1 MSIYKESNRD
11 AIYDFY
17 YKRNRIQQIRGFIT
31 VVQNGTFAKASDVL
45 RVSRSSVFSQVKS
58 LENKLGIVLFKKAGR
73 NVVLTE
79 EGRMFYEKSL
89 PILSSIDN
97 LYEDFVDND
106 INGYTKVLK
115 IASHYIFL
123 TKILPTS
130 LAKVL
135 ELDHTI
141 KIDID
146 SSHKYEAFGKLEDGH
161 IDIAFFPC
169 DKKDIREYGSLHF
182 EQLAEYRM
190 CAAFGKKFNFTQHMV
205 DNLYDYFSEF
215 RVLLQKN
222 HIVSKRAIENIN
234 KLENSSVVMVHTDNM
249 DIIKEL
255 AKRNVG
261 TCFCDDRLFSE
272 EDKKDLTILYL
283 PRNETFDLHYYAIT
297 RKDTQMKEGSV
308 TLLDNFCMSLKS
320 NGTKT
325 YAKEFS
331 NNI

>member
-1 MSIYKESNRD
+1 MSIYKEGNRD

-31 VVQNGTFAKASDVL
+31 VVQNGTFVKASEVL
-45 RVSRSSVFSQVKS
+45 RISQSSVFSQVKS
-58 LENKLGIVLFKKAGR
+58 LENKLGIVLFRKQGR

-79 EGRMFYEKSL
+79 EGQKFYDQSL
-89 PILSSIDN
+89 PILNSIDN
-97 LYEDFVDND
+97 LYEDFINNE

-123 TKILPTS
+123 TKILPSS

-135 ELDHTI
+135 EDNL
-141 KIDID
+141 KMRVDID
-146 SSHKYEAFGKLEDGH
+146 NSYKYEALQKLEEGQ

-169 DKKDIREYGSLHF
+169 DKKDIREYTNLEF
-182 EQLAEYRM
+182 TKLTEYRM
-190 CAAFGKKFNFTQHMV
+190 CAAFGKKFHFTQHMV

-222 HIVSKRAIENIN
+222 HIVSKRATDNID
-234 KLENSSVVMVHTDNM
+234 KLQDASVVTVNTDSM
-249 DIIKEL
+249 DVVKEL

-283 PRNETFDLHYYAIT
+283 PRDETFDLHYYAIT
-297 RKDTQMKEGSV
+297 KKGVQMKEGIKS
-308 TLLDNFCMSLKS
+308 LLKNVKDHLQ
-320 NGTKT
+320 
-325 YAKEFS
+325 
-331 NNI
+331 

>member
-1 MSIYKESNRD
+1 MSNYKEGNRD

-31 VVQNGTFAKASDVL
+31 VVL

-58 LENKLGIVLFKKAGR
+58 LESKLGIILFKKDGR

-205 DNLYDYFSEF
+205 DNLYDYFPEF
-215 RVLLQKN
+215 KTLLPKN
-222 HIVSKRAIENIN
+222 HVVSKRAMENIN
-234 KLENSSVVMVHTDNM
+234 KLQNTAAVIIDTDNM
-249 DIIKEL
+249 EVLKEL

-261 TCFCDDRLFSE
+261 TLFSDDRLFSK

-297 RKDTQMKEGSV
+297 TKGVQMKEGIKS
-308 TLLDNFCMSLKS
+308 LLKNVKDHLQ
-320 NGTKT
+320 
-325 YAKEFS
+325 
-331 NNI
+331 